1 MAHGFWGSAAWQSKQ
16 ATPAF
21 ACLLRAHCRTITG
34 AAAFSW
40 QAMQA
45 LLLAGALS
53 ASVFSE
59 DPRGCALAQRG
70 SVRPDSKIIRMGTCF
85 FLMSSP
91 LYFSSQSL
99 VCRFI
104 GIGESAETLLRVGR
118 AECGGSSPSLR
129 HLVIVYILR
138 ADERPSGS
146 RTGFARGGAPVGGKT
161 KGKAGVLCPRRA
173 FLGMNSQSPMSD
185 VPSIQEAPWIS
196 FWIDASQ
203 CRNRHLFPGGR
214 GGTSAPPEGI
224 PPLFGVK
231 PSHGRH
237 PVSGTTSAKQEP

>member
-146 RTGFARGGAPVGGKT
+146 RTRLCQGRRPGWGQNQGEGRGALSA
-161 KGKAGVLCPRRA
+161 AG
-173 FLGMNSQSPMSD
+173 FLGNEFAKPHERCPVHSRSTLD
-185 VPSIQEAPWIS
+185 
-196 FWIDASQ
+196 
-203 CRNRHLFPGGR
+203 LF
-214 GGTSAPPEGI
+214 
-224 PPLFGVK
+224 LD
-231 PSHGRH
+231 
-237 PVSGTTSAKQEP
+237 